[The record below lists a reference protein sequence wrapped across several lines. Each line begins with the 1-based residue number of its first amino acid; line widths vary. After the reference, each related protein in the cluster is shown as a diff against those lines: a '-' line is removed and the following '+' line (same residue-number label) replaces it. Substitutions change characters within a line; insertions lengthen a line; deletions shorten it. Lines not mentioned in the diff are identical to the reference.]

1 MGQKRIFIKKYFL
14 FLLLFGTLNGASIS
28 SRPSPDIT
36 PLGPRGQILRFGSMS
51 FRLGKTLQFGK
62 GFSLVLTFGFLA
74 LSSCGN
80 GNMLGNG
87 SGSPGTA
94 LGALQVANSDIA
106 SGNYSGAIAVLAP
119 YCPNNNCVN
128 ADIANADANAYI
140 AMGNTATGTSITGLS
155 TATASSNAGAT
166 ITQILSTVLNL
177 VNSNPSSN
185 NVLQGVV
192 QAIPCLSNNTCNTT
206 YLDNLATAIQVLAN
220 TPCSGPSSVAT
231 NCPDSSSILLASAV
245 YLLAVAQYETGIV
258 YNNNTWETCGTHGGG
273 LGGTCTQISTSQAQ
287 ESALANDL
295 VLTTNAKNR
304 LQNIAHILG
313 ANCNSTTDC
322 GTATITIP
330 SGDNALNALPFFL
343 ASLGTSNTNIVQSF
357 YQFLNSLSQCS
368 ASNATSGCWNNASG
382 TSASSL
388 NINKNGIAWYLSQ
401 L

>member
-1 MGQKRIFIKKYFL
+1 
-14 FLLLFGTLNGASIS
+14 
-28 SRPSPDIT
+28 
-36 PLGPRGQILRFGSMS
+36 
-51 FRLGKTLQFGK
+51 
-62 GFSLVLTFGFLA
+62 
-74 LSSCGN
+74 
-80 GNMLGNG
+80 MLGNG

-128 ADIANADANAYI
+128 ADIANADADAYI
-140 AMGNTATGTSITGLS
+140 AMGNTATGATVTGLS
-155 TATASSNAGAT
+155 TATASTTAGAT

-258 YNNNTWETCGTHGGG
+258 YANSTWETCTVHGGG
-273 LGGTCTQISTSQAQ
+273 LGGTCNPITSTPVSTL
-287 ESALANDL
+287 EGY
-295 VLTTNAKNR
+295 LTNGTNAPNR
-304 LQNIAHILG
+304 LQNIVNILG
-313 ANCNSTTDC
+313 ANCSVCT
-322 GTATITIP
+322 GTATIMIP
-330 SGDNALNALPFFL
+330 NGENALNALPFFL
-343 ASLGTSNTNIVQSF
+343 TSLGTANQNIVQSF

-382 TSASSL
+382 TSASNLS
-388 NINKNGIAWYLSQ
+388 INQNGIAWYLSQ

>member
-1 MGQKRIFIKKYFL
+1 
-14 FLLLFGTLNGASIS
+14 
-28 SRPSPDIT
+28 
-36 PLGPRGQILRFGSMS
+36 MS
-51 FRLGKTLQFGK
+51 FRLDKTLQFGK
-62 GFSLVLTFGFLA
+62 GFSLILTLA
-74 LSSCGN
+74 LFSLSSCGN

-128 ADIANADANAYI
+128 ADIANADADAYI
-140 AMGNTATGTSITGLS
+140 AMGNTATGATVTGLS
-155 TATASSNAGAT
+155 TATASTTAGAT

-177 VNSNPSSN
+177 VNSNPSSK

-258 YNNNTWETCGTHGGG
+258 YANSTWETCTVHGGG
-273 LGGTCTQISTSQAQ
+273 LTGCSTTSLSSQ
-287 ESALANDL
+287 ESTLASE
-295 VLTTNAKNR
+295 LTNGTNAPNR
-304 LQNIAHILG
+304 LQNIANILG
-313 ANCNSTTDC
+313 ATCSVCT

-330 SGDNALNALPFFL
+330 NGENALNALPFFL
-343 ASLGTSNTNIVQSF
+343 TSLGTANQNIVQSF

-382 TSASSL
+382 TSASNLS
-388 NINKNGIAWYLSQ
+388 INQNGIAWYLSQ

>member
-1 MGQKRIFIKKYFL
+1 
-14 FLLLFGTLNGASIS
+14 
-28 SRPSPDIT
+28 
-36 PLGPRGQILRFGSMS
+36 
-51 FRLGKTLQFGK
+51 
-62 GFSLVLTFGFLA
+62 
-74 LSSCGN
+74 
-80 GNMLGNG
+80 MLGNG

-119 YCPNNNCVN
+119 YCPNNTCVN
-128 ADIANADANAYI
+128 ADIANADADAYI
-140 AMGNTATGTSITGLS
+140 AMGNTATGATVTGLS
-155 TATASSNAGAT
+155 TATASTTAGAT

-177 VNSNPSSN
+177 VNNSASSN
-185 NVLQGVV
+185 DVLQGVV

-258 YNNNTWETCGTHGGG
+258 YANSTWETCTVHGGG
-273 LGGTCTQISTSQAQ
+273 LVGPCTPITTSSESTI
-287 ESALANDL
+287 ESALAGE
-295 VLTTNAKNR
+295 LTNTSNAKNR
-304 LQNIAHILG
+304 LQNIVDILG
-313 ANCNSTTDC
+313 ANCSVCT

-330 SGDNALNALPFFL
+330 NGENALNALPFFL

-368 ASNATSGCWNNASG
+368 NQNTSGCWNKASG
-382 TSASSL
+382 TSASTL
-388 NINKNGIAWYLSQ
+388 NINQNGIAWYLSQ

>member
-1 MGQKRIFIKKYFL
+1 
-14 FLLLFGTLNGASIS
+14 
-28 SRPSPDIT
+28 
-36 PLGPRGQILRFGSMS
+36 
-51 FRLGKTLQFGK
+51 
-62 GFSLVLTFGFLA
+62 
-74 LSSCGN
+74 
-80 GNMLGNG
+80 MLGNG

-128 ADIANADANAYI
+128 ADIANADADAYI
-140 AMGNTATGTSITGLS
+140 AMGNTATGATVTGLS
-155 TATASSNAGAT
+155 TATASTTAGAT

-258 YNNNTWETCGTHGGG
+258 YANSTWETCTVHGGG
-273 LGGTCTQISTSQAQ
+273 LTGCSTTSLSSQ
-287 ESALANDL
+287 ESTLASE
-295 VLTTNAKNR
+295 LTNGTNAPNR
-304 LQNIAHILG
+304 LQNIANILG
-313 ANCNSTTDC
+313 ATSCSGCT

-330 SGDNALNALPFFL
+330 TGDNALNALPFFL

-368 ASNATSGCWNNASG
+368 TQNSSGCWNNASG
-382 TSASSL
+382 TTASSL
-388 NINKNGIAWYLSQ
+388 SINEKGIAWYLSQ

>member
-1 MGQKRIFIKKYFL
+1 
-14 FLLLFGTLNGASIS
+14 
-28 SRPSPDIT
+28 
-36 PLGPRGQILRFGSMS
+36 
-51 FRLGKTLQFGK
+51 
-62 GFSLVLTFGFLA
+62 
-74 LSSCGN
+74 
-80 GNMLGNG
+80 MLGNG

-128 ADIANADANAYI
+128 ADIANADADAYI
-140 AMGNTATGTSITGLS
+140 AMGNTATGATVTGLS
-155 TATASSNAGAT
+155 TATASTTAGAT

-258 YNNNTWETCGTHGGG
+258 YTTSSGWETCSYHGAG
-273 LGGTCTQISTSQAQ
+273 LGNCTQITSSQEATI
-287 ESALANDL
+287 ESALAGE
-295 VLTTNAKNR
+295 LTNTSNAKNR
-304 LQNIAHILG
+304 LQNIANILG
-313 ANCNSTTDC
+313 ATSCSGCT

-330 SGDNALNALPFFL
+330 TGDNALNALPFFL

-357 YQFLNSLSQCS
+357 YQFLNSLSQCTINNNPNCQNG
-368 ASNATSGCWNNASG
+368 ASDTSV
-382 TSASSL
+382 TSL
-388 NINKNGIAWYLSQ
+388 TINQTGIAWYLSQ

>member
-1 MGQKRIFIKKYFL
+1 
-14 FLLLFGTLNGASIS
+14 
-28 SRPSPDIT
+28 
-36 PLGPRGQILRFGSMS
+36 
-51 FRLGKTLQFGK
+51 
-62 GFSLVLTFGFLA
+62 
-74 LSSCGN
+74 
-80 GNMLGNG
+80 MLGNG

-128 ADIANADANAYI
+128 ADIANADADAYI

-155 TATASSNAGAT
+155 TATASTTAGAT
-166 ITQILSTVLNL
+166 ITQILSNVLNL
-177 VNSNPSSN
+177 VNNNASSN
-185 NVLQGVV
+185 AVLQGVV

-258 YNNNTWETCGTHGGG
+258 YANSTWETCTVHGGG
-273 LGGTCTQISTSQAQ
+273 LGGTCNPITSTPVSTL
-287 ESALANDL
+287 EGY
-295 VLTTNAKNR
+295 LTNGTNAPNR
-304 LQNIAHILG
+304 LQNIVNILG
-313 ANCNSTTDC
+313 ANCSVCT

-330 SGDNALNALPFFL
+330 TGDNALNALPFFL

-357 YQFLNSLSQCS
+357 YQFLNSLSQCTINNNPNCQNG
-368 ASNATSGCWNNASG
+368 ASDTSV
-382 TSASSL
+382 TSL
-388 NINKNGIAWYLSQ
+388 TINQTGIAWYLSQ